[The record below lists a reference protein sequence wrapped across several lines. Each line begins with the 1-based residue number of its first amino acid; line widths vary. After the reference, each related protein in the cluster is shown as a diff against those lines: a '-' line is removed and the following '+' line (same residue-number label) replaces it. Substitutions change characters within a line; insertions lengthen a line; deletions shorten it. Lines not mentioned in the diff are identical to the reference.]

1 MRNSQSSAARLFSA
15 ACEYISAAGLEGEI
29 AWQRNV
35 QLLHFSESD
44 LLREGAWVIL
54 CSGFREA
61 TVRRVFDYLSL
72 CFFDWESASKIASSR
87 AICLSSASA
96 GFSNMQKLNAIVRL
110 AEMVVLGGFEK
121 MKEQI
126 LANPIAELQVIP
138 FIGPTTA
145 WHLAKNLGFDSAKP
159 DRHLVRAAAALGFG
173 SPLALC
179 ESVSQMFNEQVKV
192 VDLILWRYLADNP
205 RIARNDFETVPRR

>member
-1 MRNSQSSAARLFSA
+1 MPNNQSSAARLFTA
-15 ACEYISAAGLEGEI
+15 ACEYMSAAGLEGEI
-29 AWQRNV
+29 TWQRNV
-35 QLLHFSESD
+35 QLQQFSESD

-61 TVRRVFDYLSL
+61 TVRRIFDHLSL
-72 CFFDWESASKIASSR
+72 CFFDWESASKIAANS
-87 AICLSSASA
+87 AICLSAARA
-96 GFSNMQKLNAIVRL
+96 GFRNKQKLNAIVRL
-110 AEMVVLGGFEK
+110 AELVILGGFEK

-126 LANPIAELQVIP
+126 LANPIAELQAIP

-145 WHLAKNLGFDSAKP
+145 WHLAKNLGLDSAKP

-173 SPLALC
+173 SPSALC

-192 VDLILWRYLADNP
+192 VDLILWRYLSDNP
-205 RIARNDFETVPRR
+205 RIARNDFETVPCR